1 MGMGKRDTTIGIVFY
16 KNICHRHRS
25 KGNCLT
31 INDSSGDSK
40 WWQQCDGRSCR
51 HNV

>member
-1 MGMGKRDTTIGIVFY
+1 MFIDKVAPKLTKNLFFY

-25 KGNCLT
+25 KGNCLS

-40 WWQQCDGRSCR
+40 W
-51 HNV
+51 